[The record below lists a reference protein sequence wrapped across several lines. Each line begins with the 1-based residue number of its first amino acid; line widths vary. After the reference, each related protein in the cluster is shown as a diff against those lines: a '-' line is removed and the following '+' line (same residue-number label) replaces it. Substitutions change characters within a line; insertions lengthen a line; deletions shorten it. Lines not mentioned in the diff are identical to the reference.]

1 MPRVTME
8 VSIEEIKALILQL
21 PAQELLR
28 LVDSIEER
36 AETVGMMQL
45 AETAFQEWNEEGEN
59 IYDAEA

>member
-1 MPRVTME
+1 VPRVTME